1 MKKIVIIIIAFVI
14 AMMLVPSLTAESPL
28 ETGPRLETSIL
39 TGFNM
44 FIFQIFVENTGDEIA
59 HNVTLTDVTVEGK
72 VLFNFQEANLWS
84 ENIAPGSKTILDPN
98 SLAIGFGK
106 FSLSMTV
113 ACDEAVNST
122 STVDGLI
129 VGPVIF
135 IP

>member
-1 MKKIVIIIIAFVI
+1 MKKIVIILIAFVI
-14 AMMLVPSLTAESPL
+14 ALMVTPSLTAELPI

-59 HNVTLTDVTVEGK
+59 NNVTLTDVTVEGNI
-72 VLFNFQEANLWS
+72 LFNFQEANPWS
-84 ENIAPGSKTILDPN
+84 ENIAPGEKTILDPN
-98 SLAIGFGK
+98 SVAIGFGK
-106 FSLSMTV
+106 FSVSMTV
-113 ACDEAVNST
+113 SCDEAVTST